1 MEENLTAVEWLKEIY
16 DSCNTYEKFISNS
29 DWEQANKMF
38 EEQVTL
44 SHINGQSEFDIYPI
58 SENTKKLAT
67 EYYNETFKSE

>member
-1 MEENLTAVEWLKEIY
+1 MKTAVEWLKEIY

-38 EEQVTL
+38 EEQ
-44 SHINGQSEFDIYPI
+44 IEKAFDNGYAKCGITHNAQ
-58 SENTKKLAT
+58 